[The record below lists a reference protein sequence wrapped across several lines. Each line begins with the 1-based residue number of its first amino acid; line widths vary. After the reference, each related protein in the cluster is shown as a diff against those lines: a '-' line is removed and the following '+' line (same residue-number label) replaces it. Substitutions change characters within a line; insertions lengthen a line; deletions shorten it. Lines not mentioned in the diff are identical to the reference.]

1 MAASNMTRSKTLL
14 LLGLL
19 GCTLVLGQ
27 TFEPAPKDAGLEK
40 FKPLKAPKPSG
51 LALKKG
57 DRLAICGDSITEQKM
72 YSRLMED
79 YVTMCAPELD
89 VSVRQYGWGGER
101 APGFLARMTNDC
113 LRFKPTIA
121 TTCYG
126 MNDHEYRAFEDR
138 IGQTY
143 QEKST
148 AIVESFKAHGARV
161 IQGSP
166 GCVGKVPFWTKRT
179 NDTLDDLNLNLC
191 DLRNIGIEI
200 AAKEKVG
207 FA

>member
-40 FKPLKAPKPSG
+40 FKPLKAPKPTG
-51 LALKKG
+51 LLLKKG

-72 YSRLMED
+72 YSRIIED
-79 YVTMCAPELD
+79 YLTMSVPELE

-101 APGFLARMTNDC
+101 AGGFLARMTNDC

-126 MNDHEYRAFEDR
+126 MNDHEYRAYEES
-138 IGQTY
+138 IGRTY
-143 QEKST
+143 REKSA
-148 AIVESFKAHGARV
+148 AIIEAFKANNVRV
-161 IQGSP
+161 VHGSP
-166 GCVGKVPFWTKRT
+166 GCVGKIPFWVKS
-179 NDTLDDLNLNLC
+179 
-191 DLRNIGIEI
+191 
-200 AAKEKVG
+200 A
-207 FA
+207 